1 MCWFLRRGE
10 NRSTR
15 RKTSRSKDENQQQ
28 TQPTYDT
35 GTGSRTRA
43 TLVGGERS
51 HHCAIPA
58 PPRHTCVCLSGFY
71 LGYLR
76 GRGFP
81 QNDQL
86 PFPPPPKKKY
96 CYHYSI
102 EVTISEKSSRRDE
115 VSAHEVSIPSLRT
128 LYDKEHGVLQI

>member
-35 GTGSRTRA
+35 GTGNRTRA

-58 PPRHTCVCLSGFY
+58 PLLCSPAVLFATLVKEGQMAPLQDYGEEMEKHS
-71 LGYLR
+71 
-76 GRGFP
+76 
-81 QNDQL
+81 NQL
-86 PFPPPPKKKY
+86 INK
-96 CYHYSI
+96 SI
-102 EVTISEKSSRRDE
+102 
-115 VSAHEVSIPSLRT
+115 
-128 LYDKEHGVLQI
+128 